1 MGYLINMYDITNFMT
16 WFLTELLKLVSNI
29 YSFLNNITFMGIS
42 ILDFTI
48 TCLIISVVI
57 NIMLTLVTSNG
68 TKDLNTKP
76 ARGRLRDRG
85 KSE

>member
-1 MGYLINMYDITNFMT
+1 MGYLINMYDITDFMT
-16 WFLTELLKLVSNI
+16 WFLSELLKLVSNI

-68 TKDLNTKP
+68 KY
-76 ARGRLRDRG
+76 
-85 KSE
+85 